1 MDARQAREAR
11 GNRAVED
18 GHTDSTGMHALNEKG
33 RVNMLTSS
41 ASQRQQ
47 PSQYVYCR
55 TRQDPLKD
63 PTATASQN
71 PATLPCVSES
81 NQQYP

>member
-11 GNRAVED
+11 GTRAVGD
-18 GHTDSTGMHALNEKG
+18 GHTDSTGMQARNEKG

-55 TRQDPLKD
+55 TRQDPLEE

-71 PATLPCVSES
+71 PPTLPCISES
-81 NQQYP
+81 YQQYP